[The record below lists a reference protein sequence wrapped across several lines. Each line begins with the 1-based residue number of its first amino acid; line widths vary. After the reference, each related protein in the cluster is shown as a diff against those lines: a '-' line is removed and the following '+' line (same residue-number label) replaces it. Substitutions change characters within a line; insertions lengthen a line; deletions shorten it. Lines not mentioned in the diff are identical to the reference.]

1 MSATTARRQ
10 RLIRARE
17 IQHMI
22 AAAASTAAEQKQQHL
37 QGIASRIAGL
47 RQGLSANAGFNR
59 AQDLVVMGEL
69 ATRLELAQKS
79 LVPHQRAA
87 HQAVEMARANTIHAA
102 LAERRVTRLDE
113 KRTAAEERER
123 DLRQMAA
130 PRRMV
135 TR

>member
-1 MSATTARRQ
+1 MSSMARRQ

-22 AAAASTAAEQKQQHL
+22 AAAASSAAEQKEQHL

-69 ATRLELAQKS
+69 ASRLELAQKS

-87 HQAVEMARANTIHAA
+87 KQETEMARANTIHAA
-102 LAERRVTRLDE
+102 LAERRITRLDE
-113 KRTAAEERER
+113 KRTAEEDYQR
-123 DLRQMAA
+123 DLRAMAMA
-130 PRRMV
+130 RKVRA
-135 TR
+135 R